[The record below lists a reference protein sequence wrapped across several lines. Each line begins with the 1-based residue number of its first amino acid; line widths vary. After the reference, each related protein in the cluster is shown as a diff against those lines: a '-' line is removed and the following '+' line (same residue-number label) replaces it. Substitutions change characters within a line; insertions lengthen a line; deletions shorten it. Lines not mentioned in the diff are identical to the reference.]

1 MAKEV
6 RFDIAP
12 DDGPSFLSQMGIIDD
27 EEDGN
32 IVLAVYSENG
42 IYALARCSKRDFLK
56 SVDLLVGD
64 YPDGNEEV

>member
-12 DDGPSFLSQMGIIDD
+12 DDGPRFLSQMGIID

-32 IVLAVYSENG
+32 IVLAVYKENG

-64 YPDGNEEV
+64 DRNADDEV

>member
-12 DDGPSFLSQMGIIDD
+12 DDGPHFLTQMGIID

-32 IVLAVYSENG
+32 IVLAVYKENG
-42 IYALARCSKRDFLK
+42 IYALARCSRRDFLK
-56 SVDLLVGD
+56 SVDLLAGD
-64 YPDGNEEV
+64 DRNAHDEV